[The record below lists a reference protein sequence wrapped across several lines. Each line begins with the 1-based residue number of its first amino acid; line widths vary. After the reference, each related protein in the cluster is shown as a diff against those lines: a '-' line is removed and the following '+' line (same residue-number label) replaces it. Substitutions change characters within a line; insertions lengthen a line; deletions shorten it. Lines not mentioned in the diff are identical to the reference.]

1 MSPTSYQLLHP
12 AMRFRCLCAQVMT
25 LNNNGPQMYTTFCL
39 VQPLDVFP
47 EWERTLGLPTLPT
60 VPDNQPLSSFDPSV
74 PPSDAPDGHRAG
86 FVNIVGSPNVGKST
100 LMNRLVGERL
110 SIINAKAQTTR
121 HRIMG
126 IVNEP
131 EYQIVYSDTPGVL
144 DPAYK
149 LQEGMMKF
157 VKTALQDADVLLVV
171 TEVQEDSMAHP
182 ETLQKIAAMDV
193 PTFVLVN
200 KIDLAQDQSL
210 VEAKLDAWAAQLP
223 RASVVPISAL
233 HNFNVDTLLDR
244 IVAQL
249 PVSPPFFPKD
259 ELTDKPMRF
268 FVSEIVREKIL
279 THFKQEI
286 PYSCEVVVEAYE
298 DAPKIARIRAEIHVA
313 RESQKHIVVGAQGRM
328 IKRVGMDA
336 RRDLEGFLGKKVF
349 LDLYVRVDKNWR
361 DDERKLKRF
370 GYMD

>member
-47 EWERTLGLPTLPT
+47 EWERTLGLPILPT
-60 VPDNQPLSSFDPSV
+60 VPDNQPLSSFDPSI

-349 LDLYVRVDKNWR
+349 LDPYVRVDKNWR

>member
-1 MSPTSYQLLHP
+1 M
-12 AMRFRCLCAQVMT
+12 ARFRLMST
-25 LNNNGPQMYTTFCL
+25 
-39 VQPLDVFP
+39 
-47 EWERTLGLPTLPT
+47 E
-60 VPDNQPLSSFDPSV
+60 NQPLPTNE
-74 PPSDAPDGHRAG
+74 APATTHRAG

-126 IVNEP
+126 IVNEDD
-131 EYQIVYSDTPGVL
+131 YQIVYSDTPGVL

-149 LQEGMMKF
+149 LQEGMMRF

-171 TEVQEDSMAHP
+171 TDMTERDMAHP
-182 ETLQKIAAMDV
+182 ETLDKIAAMDV

-200 KIDLAQDQSL
+200 KIDTATDQGA
-210 VEAKLDAWAAQLP
+210 VEARLDAWSQRLP
-223 RASVVPISAL
+223 KASVVPISAL
-233 HNFNVDTLLDR
+233 HNFNVDTLLER

-249 PVSPPFFPKD
+249 PQSPPFFPKD

-268 FVSEIVREKIL
+268 FVSEIIREKIL
-279 THFKQEI
+279 THYKQEI

-298 DAPKIARIRAEIHVA
+298 DGDDLVKVRAEIRVA

-328 IKRVGMDA
+328 IKRVGIDA
-336 RRDLEGFLGKKVF
+336 RKDMENFLGKRVF

-370 GYMD
+370 GYLD